1 MPSSRRRA
9 TLILLLSIASGALL
23 LSLALWTRGPLR
35 SSLPA
40 GLGPRMLVFEV
51 PAQVDEGPPPPSP
64 SFDLLR
70 PDRPTFHELLMAVH
84 RAADDHSVEGI
95 VLHIR
100 NVEWGWARVHEMT
113 AALREFR
120 ASGKPVYA
128 SLDGGGEAEYLLA
141 SAASLV
147 SMPPISTIWIDGLTA
162 SATFYGTGLTRI
174 GVRPNFAR
182 VGRYKSAVEA
192 YTRDSLSVDAR
203 EELEVLVD
211 DLYGLFVDSV
221 AVARGLDRDSV
232 VRLVDGG
239 PYTGREALAKG
250 LLDTLLTVAELD
262 SLATGSQSE
271 KHGGRQSFTKY
282 ARSGG
287 DGTGE
292 HIALLVAEGEIV
304 DGRSRDSGPFG
315 GRTVG
320 DETLVEALREIGEDD
335 AIRAVVLRVDSPG
348 GSGDASDAVWQELV
362 RLRRS
367 KPVIVSMGDLAASG
381 GYYLAC
387 AGDAIVAGPGTITG
401 SIGVFGGKFNVL
413 GLYHKLGL
421 NVETVSRG
429 RHAGILS
436 PYSDFSPEELE
447 IFQRSL
453 DQFYQVFLGRVAQG
467 RDMTPAQVDSVAQ
480 GRVWSGRSAKELG
493 LVDATGGLMAAL
505 DIARERADLPADA
518 ELVLEVYP
526 RPKRTFVQRW
536 VGDLFDEGSDEE
548 ATRIPGWSELLQAYQ
563 SNARARGGAQA
574 MLPYTLRVR

>member
-9 TLILLLSIASGALL
+9 TLILLLLVVSGALL
-23 LSLALWTRGPLR
+23 LSFALWMRGPLR

-40 GLGPRMLVFEV
+40 ALGPRMLVFEV

-84 RAADDHSVEGI
+84 RAADDHAVEGI

-100 NVEWGWARVHEMT
+100 NVEWGWARVHEM
-113 AALREFR
+113 AGALREFR

-147 SMPPISTIWIDGLTA
+147 SMPPISTLWIDGLTA

-192 YTRDSLSVDAR
+192 YTRDSLSVEAR

-221 AVARGLDRDSV
+221 AVARGLERASV

-250 LLDTLLTVAELD
+250 LLDTLLSVAELD

-271 KHGGRQSFTKY
+271 KHGRQSFAKY
-282 ARSGG
+282 ARSGT

-348 GSGDASDAVWQELV
+348 GSGDASDAVWQELM
-362 RLRRS
+362 RLRRT
-367 KPVIVSMGDLAASG
+367 KPVVVSMGDLAAAG

-429 RHAGILS
+429 RHAEILS

-447 IFQRSL
+447 LFQRSL

-480 GRVWSGRSAKELG
+480 GRVWSGRSAKDLG

-505 DIARERADLPADA
+505 AIARERADLPADA

-536 VGDLFDEGSDEE
+536 VGDLIDEGNDEE